1 MRFRRDQSL
10 GYLVNFLARLFARRL
25 DRRLEALGGQVG
37 QFATLLVLWER
48 DGITQTEL
56 AQLVAVEQPT
66 MANTLGRMERDG
78 LIRREVDAADRRRSL
93 IYLTDPARAL
103 EGPMTAAAG
112 AVLAEAADGLS
123 PDEVET
129 ARRLIGH
136 MIANLQRAPS

>member
-1 MRFRRDQSL
+1 MSFRRDQSL

-25 DRRLEALGGQVG
+25 DRRLEALGAQVG

-48 DGITQTEL
+48 DGVTQTEL

-78 LIRREVDAADRRRSL
+78 LIRRQVDPADRRRSL

-103 EGPMTAAAG
+103 EGPMTAAATE
-112 AVLAEAADGLS
+112 VLNDAAAGLS
-123 PDEVET
+123 ADEVAT

-136 MIANLQRAPS
+136 MIGNLQRD